1 MDFAMMKPSVVAHK
15 REKQFME
22 HVYKCFTFGKPVRRI
37 EPLVYDEG
45 SRVTEIKS
53 KFNRV
58 RLIRR
63 YFSVKRRNLH
73 RKFDF
78 PIDQLGR
85 LVRNQNKTDYQQY
98 CIESDFEHEYPRRN
112 LRQEFELAPEVRDLK
127 RIQLGIV
134 SERVSRSQSAFFPRE
149 FNQPGD

>member
-1 MDFAMMKPSVVAHK
+1 MD
-15 REKQFME
+15 
-22 HVYKCFTFGKPVRRI
+22 HVLKCFTFGKPVRRDNPLEVDHVSKI
-37 EPLVYDEG
+37 E
-45 SRVTEIKS
+45 EIKS

-63 YFSVKRRNLH
+63 YFSIKRRHLN

-85 LVRNQNKTDYQQY
+85 IVSQKTSKQDYQQY

-112 LRQEFELAPEVRDLK
+112 KGALRELKLEVKDLK
-127 RIQLGIV
+127 L
-134 SERVSRSQSAFFPRE
+134 
-149 FNQPGD
+149 